1 MFLAEREHGGAK
13 GWRKVTYAQARD
25 AARSVAQGLIDR
37 GLSVERP
44 VAILSGNSVDH
55 ALLGLGAMIAG
66 VPYAPVSAPYSLVSR
81 DFAKLRAIMAALT
94 PGLVFVDD
102 GDPFAAAL
110 EAAVPKDVE
119 AAARTNP
126 PASRRSCA
134 FEALLATKPTED
146 VERAQSEV
154 GPDTIAKLLFTSG
167 STGTPKGVI
176 NTHRM
181 MTSNQAMLS
190 AVTPS
195 YAAEPPVLVDWL
207 PWSHTFGG
215 NNNFNLVLANGG
227 SFYIDEGRPLPGAI
241 EATLRN
247 LAEISPTVYYNVP
260 RGFEM
265 LLPRLQ
271 ADDALQ
277 ADPVRAASGVPYAGA
292 ALAPHVREGFERLGL
307 DTVGE
312 VVPMLT
318 SFGSTETGPSAISVT
333 ERARDPGVIGVPN
346 PGVEVKLVPNGDKLE
361 ARIRSPSVTPGYW
374 REPELTDAAFDEDG
388 YYKFGD
394 ALRFVDES
402 DPERGFLF
410 DGRVAEDFKLAT
422 GAWVSVGPLRATM
435 RRPLRPYVTD
445 MVVAGHDRD
454 AVAALVIPNLAACR
468 ELAGARGRRGG
479 RDPQPRRRAGAIRR
493 PAQGVQRR
501 GRRQLPPVGPPD
513 PDGRPALARQ
523 RRTDRQ
529 GLGQPPRGARPPRG
543 DGRGALFEYPI
554 AASDPVTGGAIQAP
568 SWPPALFSAA
578 SQAAALAQPGED
590 RHAEQRRQ
598 AEEPRGQRRRT
609 RADQFARSGPLDP
622 DIVASAVAR
631 RRVQGDDPR
640 QRDRLARTRRDAS

>member
-1 MFLAEREHGGAK
+1 MARTKLILGPPEVIVERRPDGVILARSPHSPGAYARAATDWLDHWAVAAPERVFLAEREHGGAK
-13 GWRKVTYAQARD
+13 GWRTVTYAQARD

-146 VERAQSEV
+146 VERAQSKV

-271 ADDALQ
+271 ADAALRRTLFERLQ
-277 ADPVRAASGVPYAGA
+277 AFTYAGA

-422 GAWVSVGPLRATM
+422 GAWVSVGPLRA
-435 RRPLRPYVTD
+435 RFVAHCAPYVTD

-468 ELAGARGRRGG
+468 ELAGAPDGEAAEILG
-479 RDPQPRRRAGAIRR
+479 RDGVRARFA
-493 PAQGVQRR
+493 
-501 GRRQLPPVGPPD
+501 
-513 PDGRPALARQ
+513 
-523 RRTDRQ
+523 
-529 GLGQPPRGARPPRG
+529 GLLKAFN
-543 DGRGALFEYPI
+543 DEA
-554 AASDPVTGGAIQAP
+554 GG
-568 SWPPALFSAA
+568 SS
-578 SQAAALAQPGED
+578 
-590 RHAEQRRQ
+590 R
-598 AEEPRGQRRRT
+598 
-609 RADQFARSGPLDP
+609 
-622 DIVASAVAR
+622 
-631 RRVQGDDPR
+631 
-640 QRDRLARTRRDAS
+640 RLARLILMDDPPSLDSGELTDKGSVNQRAVLARRAAMVEELYSETPSRRAIL